1 MKRLGFTLIELLLV
15 IGIISVLSVA
25 VFVALDPAT
34 RLKNAKDARRQ
45 TDVDTI
51 LTAIHQSIIDNKGQ
65 YPSNF
70 PAAATEAQLGGATDT
85 TGCAIATNG
94 CGAAAAACV
103 NLMTG
108 TYNLSKYIASQPIDP
123 GITSGTKTGYTIVRD
138 ANGIVTVRA
147 CNAESGTNIFSSR

>member
-25 VFVALDPAT
+25 VFVALDPAS
-34 RLKNAKDARRQ
+34 RLKAAKDARRQ

-51 LTAIHQSIIDNKGQ
+51 LTAIHQAIIDNKGQ

-70 PAAATEAQLGGATDT
+70 PAAGTEAQLGGASDT

-94 CGAAAAACV
+94 CAAAAASCV

-108 TYNLSKYIASQPIDP
+108 TYNLAKYIASQPIDP
-123 GITSGTKTGYTIVRD
+123 NVTSGTKTGYTIVRD
-138 ANGIVTVRA
+138 TNGIVTVKA
-147 CNAESGTNIFSSR
+147 CNAEGGTNLFSSR